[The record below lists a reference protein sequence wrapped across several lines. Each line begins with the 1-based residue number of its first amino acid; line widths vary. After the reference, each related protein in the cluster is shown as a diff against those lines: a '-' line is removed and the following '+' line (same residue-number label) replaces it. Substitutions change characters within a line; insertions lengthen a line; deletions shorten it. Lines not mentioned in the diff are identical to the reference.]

1 MWNCCHKQTIN
12 CTHESTGENC
22 SQIYFLFSYKEKVI
36 IIYTVE
42 KIVEKVL
49 YSNSTNFVEIKYLN
63 RVKKEL
69 KNVKYNIYEPFI
81 GATKIILYNKMPN
94 IKIYEIVSSNDLRH
108 QDILGTL
115 YSLNISDEMF
125 GDVVIWNNR
134 YFIIILSSIDNYI
147 KSNLT
152 SIKNSKVDLI
162 EKNPY
167 YLKDYKQEYEEY
179 IIIVPSIRV
188 DVIVS
193 KIINS
198 SRSNALEKIK
208 NGDIYLNYELLTKPT
223 YMLKENDI
231 FSIRKYGKY
240 KFLGEIN
247 KTKKGSLVIKYLKY
261 V

>member
-1 MWNCCHKQTIN
+1 MPFFDI
-12 CTHESTGENC
+12 
-22 SQIYFLFSYKEKVI
+22 IILVRVI

-69 KNVKYNIYEPFI
+69 KNVKYNMYEPFI
-81 GATKIILYNKMPN
+81 GATKVILYNKMPN
-94 IKIYEIVSSNDLRH
+94 IKIYEIISSNDLRH

-162 EKNPY
+162 EKDPY
-167 YLKDYKQEYEEY
+167 YLKDYKQEYEEC

-208 NGDIYLNYELLTKPT
+208 NGDIYLNYELLTKPI

-240 KFLGEIN
+240 KFNGIIN
-247 KTKKGSLVIKYLKY
+247 ETKKGNIIVNISKY

>member
-1 MWNCCHKQTIN
+1 M
-12 CTHESTGENC
+12 
-22 SQIYFLFSYKEKVI
+22 I

-69 KNVKYNIYEPFI
+69 KNVKYNIYEPFV
-81 GATKIILYNKMPN
+81 GATKVILYNKMPN
-94 IKIYEIVSSNDLRH
+94 IKIYEIISSNDLRH

-162 EKNPY
+162 ERDPY
-167 YLKDYKQEYEEY
+167 YLKDYKQEYEEC

-208 NGDIYLNYELLTKPT
+208 NGDIYLNYELLTKTT

-247 KTKKGSLVIKYLKY
+247 RTKKGSLVIKYLKY

>member
-1 MWNCCHKQTIN
+1 M
-12 CTHESTGENC
+12 
-22 SQIYFLFSYKEKVI
+22 I

-134 YFIIILSSIDNYI
+134 YFIIILSCIDNYI
-147 KSNLT
+147 KSNLM
-152 SIKNSKVDLI
+152 SIRNSKVELI
-162 EKNPY
+162 EKDPY
-167 YLKDYKQEYEEY
+167 YLKDYKQEYEEC

-240 KFLGEIN
+240 KFNGIIN
-247 KTKKGSLVIKYLKY
+247 ETKKGNIIVNISKY

>member
-1 MWNCCHKQTIN
+1 MPFFDI
-12 CTHESTGENC
+12 
-22 SQIYFLFSYKEKVI
+22 IILVRVI

-69 KNVKYNIYEPFI
+69 KNVKYNIYEPFS

-94 IKIYEIVSSNDLRH
+94 IKIYEIISNNDLRH

-152 SIKNSKVDLI
+152 SIRNSKVDLI
-162 EKNPY
+162 EKDPY
-167 YLKDYKQEYEEY
+167 YLKDYKQEYEEFN
-179 IIIVPSIRV
+179 IIVPSIRV

-247 KTKKGSLVIKYLKY
+247 RTKKGSLVIKYLKY

>member
-1 MWNCCHKQTIN
+1 M
-12 CTHESTGENC
+12 
-22 SQIYFLFSYKEKVI
+22 I

-69 KNVKYNIYEPFI
+69 KNVKYNIYEPFS

-94 IKIYEIVSSNDLRH
+94 IKIYEIISNNDLRH

-152 SIKNSKVDLI
+152 SIRNSKVDLI
-162 EKNPY
+162 EKDPY
-167 YLKDYKQEYEEY
+167 YLRDYKQEYEEC

-247 KTKKGSLVIKYLKY
+247 RTKKGSLVIKYLKY

>member
-1 MWNCCHKQTIN
+1 M
-12 CTHESTGENC
+12 
-22 SQIYFLFSYKEKVI
+22 I

-69 KNVKYNIYEPFI
+69 KNIKYNIYEPFI

-152 SIKNSKVDLI
+152 SIRNSKVELI
-162 EKNPY
+162 EKDPY
-167 YLKDYKQEYEEY
+167 YLKDYKQEYEEC

-247 KTKKGSLVIKYLKY
+247 RTKKGSLVIKYLKY

>member
-1 MWNCCHKQTIN
+1 M
-12 CTHESTGENC
+12 
-22 SQIYFLFSYKEKVI
+22 I

-69 KNVKYNIYEPFI
+69 KNVKYNIYEPFS

-94 IKIYEIVSSNDLRH
+94 IKIYEIISSNDLRH

-147 KSNLT
+147 KSNLI
-152 SIKNSKVDLI
+152 SIRNSKVDLI
-162 EKNPY
+162 EKDPY
-167 YLKDYKQEYEEY
+167 YLKNYKQEYEEFN
-179 IIIVPSIRV
+179 IIVPSIRV

>member
-1 MWNCCHKQTIN
+1 M
-12 CTHESTGENC
+12 
-22 SQIYFLFSYKEKVI
+22 I

-81 GATKIILYNKMPN
+81 SATKVILYNKMPN

-115 YSLNISDEMF
+115 YSLNISDEIF

-152 SIKNSKVDLI
+152 SIRNSKVDLI
-162 EKNPY
+162 EKDPY
-167 YLKDYKQEYEEY
+167 YLRDYKQEYEEC

-247 KTKKGSLVIKYLKY
+247 RTKKGSLAIKYLKY

>member
-1 MWNCCHKQTIN
+1 M
-12 CTHESTGENC
+12 
-22 SQIYFLFSYKEKVI
+22 I

-63 RVKKEL
+63 RLKKEL
-69 KNVKYNIYEPFI
+69 KNIKYNIYEPFS
-81 GATKIILYNKMPN
+81 GATKVILYNKMPN
-94 IKIYEIVSSNDLRH
+94 IKIYEIISSNDLRH

-162 EKNPY
+162 ERNPY
-167 YLKDYKQEYEEY
+167 YLKDYKQEYEEC

-247 KTKKGSLVIKYLKY
+247 RTKKGSLVIKYLKY

>member
-1 MWNCCHKQTIN
+1 M
-12 CTHESTGENC
+12 
-22 SQIYFLFSYKEKVI
+22 I

-81 GATKIILYNKMPN
+81 GATKVILYNKMPN
-94 IKIYEIVSSNDLRH
+94 IKIYEIISSNDLRH

-147 KSNLT
+147 KSNLI
-152 SIKNSKVDLI
+152 SIRNSKVDLI

-167 YLKDYKQEYEEY
+167 YLKDYKQEYEEC

-208 NGDIYLNYELLTKPT
+208 NGVIYLNYELLTKPT

-240 KFLGEIN
+240 KFNGIIN
-247 KTKKGSLVIKYLKY
+247 ETKKGNIIVNISKY

>member
-1 MWNCCHKQTIN
+1 M
-12 CTHESTGENC
+12 
-22 SQIYFLFSYKEKVI
+22 I

-69 KNVKYNIYEPFI
+69 KNVKYNIYEPFV
-81 GATKIILYNKMPN
+81 GATKIILYNKMLN
-94 IKIYEIVSSNDLRH
+94 IKIYEIISSNDLRH

-162 EKNPY
+162 ERDPY
-167 YLKDYKQEYEEY
+167 YLKDYKQEYEEC

-247 KTKKGSLVIKYLKY
+247 RTKKESLVVKYLKY

>member
-1 MWNCCHKQTIN
+1 M
-12 CTHESTGENC
+12 
-22 SQIYFLFSYKEKVI
+22 I

-162 EKNPY
+162 ERDPY
-167 YLKDYKQEYEEY
+167 YLRNYKQEYEEC

-193 KIINS
+193 KIINL

-247 KTKKGSLVIKYLKY
+247 RTKKGSLVVKYLKY

>member
-1 MWNCCHKQTIN
+1 M
-12 CTHESTGENC
+12 
-22 SQIYFLFSYKEKVI
+22 I
-36 IIYTVE
+36 IIYTLE

-69 KNVKYNIYEPFI
+69 KNVKYNIYEPFS
-81 GATKIILYNKMPN
+81 GATKVILYNKMPN

-162 EKNPY
+162 ERDPY
-167 YLKDYKQEYEEY
+167 YLKDYKQEYEEC

-208 NGDIYLNYELLTKPT
+208 NGDIYSNYELLTKTT

-247 KTKKGSLVIKYLKY
+247 RTKKGSLVIKYLKY

>member
-1 MWNCCHKQTIN
+1 M
-12 CTHESTGENC
+12 
-22 SQIYFLFSYKEKVI
+22 I

-69 KNVKYNIYEPFI
+69 KNVKYNIYEPFV

-94 IKIYEIVSSNDLRH
+94 IKIYEIISSNDLRH

-162 EKNPY
+162 ERDPY
-167 YLKDYKQEYEEY
+167 YLKDYKQEYEEC

-193 KIINS
+193 KIFNS

-247 KTKKGSLVIKYLKY
+247 RTKKGSLVVKYLKY

>member
-1 MWNCCHKQTIN
+1 M
-12 CTHESTGENC
+12 
-22 SQIYFLFSYKEKVI
+22 I

-49 YSNSTNFVEIKYLN
+49 YSNSTNFVEIKYFN

-81 GATKIILYNKMPN
+81 GATKVILYNKMPN
-94 IKIYEIVSSNDLRH
+94 IKIYEIISSNDLRH

-134 YFIIILSSIDNYI
+134 YFIIILSCIDNYI

-152 SIKNSKVDLI
+152 SIRNSKVDLI
-162 EKNPY
+162 EKDPY
-167 YLKDYKQEYEEY
+167 YLRDYKQEYEEC

-188 DVIVS
+188 DAIVS

>member
-1 MWNCCHKQTIN
+1 M
-12 CTHESTGENC
+12 
-22 SQIYFLFSYKEKVI
+22 I

-167 YLKDYKQEYEEY
+167 YLKDYKQEYEEFN
-179 IIIVPSIRV
+179 IIVPSIRV

-247 KTKKGSLVIKYLKY
+247 RTKKGSLVIKYLKY

>member
-1 MWNCCHKQTIN
+1 MPFFDI
-12 CTHESTGENC
+12 
-22 SQIYFLFSYKEKVI
+22 IILVRVI

-69 KNVKYNIYEPFI
+69 KNVKYNMYEPFV
-81 GATKIILYNKMPN
+81 GATKVILYNKMPN
-94 IKIYEIVSSNDLRH
+94 IKIYEIISSNDLRH

-147 KSNLT
+147 KSNLI
-152 SIKNSKVDLI
+152 SIRNSKVDLI
-162 EKNPY
+162 EKDPY
-167 YLKDYKQEYEEY
+167 YLKDYKQEYEEFN
-179 IIIVPSIRV
+179 IIVPSIRV

-208 NGDIYLNYELLTKPT
+208 NGDIYLNYELLTKPI

-240 KFLGEIN
+240 KFNGIIN
-247 KTKKGSLVIKYLKY
+247 ETKKGNIIVNISKY

>member
-1 MWNCCHKQTIN
+1 M
-12 CTHESTGENC
+12 
-22 SQIYFLFSYKEKVI
+22 I

-69 KNVKYNIYEPFI
+69 KNVKYNIYEPFV

-94 IKIYEIVSSNDLRH
+94 IKIYEIISSNDLRH

-115 YSLNISDEMF
+115 YSLNISDELF

-162 EKNPY
+162 ERDPY
-167 YLKDYKQEYEEY
+167 YLKDYKQEYEEC

-247 KTKKGSLVIKYLKY
+247 RTKKESLVVKYLKY

>member
-1 MWNCCHKQTIN
+1 M
-12 CTHESTGENC
+12 
-22 SQIYFLFSYKEKVI
+22 I

-69 KNVKYNIYEPFI
+69 KNVKYNIYEPFS

-94 IKIYEIVSSNDLRH
+94 IKIYEIISNNDLRH

-162 EKNPY
+162 EKDPY
-167 YLKDYKQEYEEY
+167 YLKDYKQEYEEC

-247 KTKKGSLVIKYLKY
+247 RTKKESLVVKYLKY

>member
-1 MWNCCHKQTIN
+1 M
-12 CTHESTGENC
+12 
-22 SQIYFLFSYKEKVI
+22 I

-69 KNVKYNIYEPFI
+69 KNVKYNIYEPFV

-94 IKIYEIVSSNDLRH
+94 IKIYEIISSNDLRH

-162 EKNPY
+162 ERNPY
-167 YLKDYKQEYEEY
+167 YLKDYKQEYEEC

-240 KFLGEIN
+240 KFNGIIN
-247 KTKKGSLVIKYLKY
+247 ETKKGNIIVNILKY

>member
-1 MWNCCHKQTIN
+1 M
-12 CTHESTGENC
+12 
-22 SQIYFLFSYKEKVI
+22 I
-36 IIYTVE
+36 IIYKVE

-69 KNVKYNIYEPFI
+69 KNVKYNIYEPFS

-94 IKIYEIVSSNDLRH
+94 IKIYEIISNNDLRH

-152 SIKNSKVDLI
+152 SIRNSKVDLI
-162 EKNPY
+162 EKDPY
-167 YLKDYKQEYEEY
+167 YLRDYKQEYEEC

-247 KTKKGSLVIKYLKY
+247 RTKKGSLVIKYLKY

>member
-1 MWNCCHKQTIN
+1 M
-12 CTHESTGENC
+12 
-22 SQIYFLFSYKEKVI
+22 I

-69 KNVKYNIYEPFI
+69 KNVKYNIYEPFS

-94 IKIYEIVSSNDLRH
+94 IKIYEIISNNDLRH

-147 KSNLT
+147 KSNLK

-162 EKNPY
+162 ENDPD
-167 YLKDYKQEYEEY
+167 YLKDYKQEYEEFN
-179 IIIVPSIRV
+179 IIVPSIRV

-247 KTKKGSLVIKYLKY
+247 RTKKGSLVVKYLKY
-261 V
+261 VYF

>member
-1 MWNCCHKQTIN
+1 M
-12 CTHESTGENC
+12 
-22 SQIYFLFSYKEKVI
+22 I

-81 GATKIILYNKMPN
+81 GATKVILYNKMPN

-152 SIKNSKVDLI
+152 SIRNSKVDLI
-162 EKNPY
+162 EKDPY
-167 YLKDYKQEYEEY
+167 YLRDYKQEYKEC

-247 KTKKGSLVIKYLKY
+247 RTKKESLVVKYLKY

>member
-1 MWNCCHKQTIN
+1 M
-12 CTHESTGENC
+12 
-22 SQIYFLFSYKEKVI
+22 I

-81 GATKIILYNKMPN
+81 GATKVILYNKMPN

-147 KSNLT
+147 KSNLI
-152 SIKNSKVDLI
+152 SIRNSKVELI

-167 YLKDYKQEYEEY
+167 YLNNYKQEYEEFN
-179 IIIVPSIRV
+179 IIVPSIRV

-240 KFLGEIN
+240 KFNGIIN
-247 KTKKGSLVIKYLKY
+247 ETKKGNIIVNISKY

>member
-1 MWNCCHKQTIN
+1 M
-12 CTHESTGENC
+12 
-22 SQIYFLFSYKEKVI
+22 I

-49 YSNSTNFVEIKYLN
+49 YSNSTSFVEIKYLN

-69 KNVKYNIYEPFI
+69 KNVKYNIYEPFN

-94 IKIYEIVSSNDLRH
+94 IKIYEIISSNDLRH

-134 YFIIILSSIDNYI
+134 YFIIIISSIDNYI

-162 EKNPY
+162 EKDTY
-167 YLKDYKQEYEEY
+167 YLKDYKQEYEEFN
-179 IIIVPSIRV
+179 IIVPSIRV

-208 NGDIYLNYELLTKPT
+208 NGDIYLNYELLTKPI

-240 KFLGEIN
+240 KFNGIIN
-247 KTKKGSLVIKYLKY
+247 ETKKGNIIVNILKY

>member
-1 MWNCCHKQTIN
+1 M
-12 CTHESTGENC
+12 
-22 SQIYFLFSYKEKVI
+22 I
-36 IIYTVE
+36 IIYTLE

-69 KNVKYNIYEPFI
+69 KNVKYNIYEPFS
-81 GATKIILYNKMPN
+81 GATKVILYNKMPN

-162 EKNPY
+162 EKDPY
-167 YLKDYKQEYEEY
+167 YLKDYKQEYEEC

-208 NGDIYLNYELLTKPT
+208 NGDIYLNYELSTKPT

-247 KTKKGSLVIKYLKY
+247 RTKKGSLVIKYLKY

>member
-1 MWNCCHKQTIN
+1 M
-12 CTHESTGENC
+12 
-22 SQIYFLFSYKEKVI
+22 I

-49 YSNSTNFVEIKYLN
+49 YSNSTSFVEIKYLN

-81 GATKIILYNKMPN
+81 GATKVILYNKMPN
-94 IKIYEIVSSNDLRH
+94 IKIYEIISSNDLRH

-134 YFIIILSSIDNYI
+134 YFIIIISSIDNYI

-162 EKNPY
+162 EKDTY
-167 YLKDYKQEYEEY
+167 YLKDYKQEYEEFN
-179 IIIVPSIRV
+179 IIVPSIRV

-208 NGDIYLNYELLTKPT
+208 NGDIYLNYELLTKPI

-240 KFLGEIN
+240 KFNGIIN
-247 KTKKGSLVIKYLKY
+247 ETKKGNIIVNISKY

>member
-1 MWNCCHKQTIN
+1 M
-12 CTHESTGENC
+12 
-22 SQIYFLFSYKEKVI
+22 I

-69 KNVKYNIYEPFI
+69 KNVKYNIYEPFS
-81 GATKIILYNKMPN
+81 GATKVILYNKMPN

-147 KSNLT
+147 KSNLM
-152 SIKNSKVDLI
+152 SIRNSKVELI
-162 EKNPY
+162 EKDPY
-167 YLKDYKQEYEEY
+167 YLRDYKQEYEEC

-240 KFLGEIN
+240 KFLGEMN

-261 V
+261 I

>member
-1 MWNCCHKQTIN
+1 
-12 CTHESTGENC
+12 
-22 SQIYFLFSYKEKVI
+22 VI
-36 IIYTVE
+36 IIYTLE

-69 KNVKYNIYEPFI
+69 KNVKYNIYEPFS
-81 GATKIILYNKMPN
+81 GATKVILYNKMPN

-167 YLKDYKQEYEEY
+167 YLKDYKQEYEEFN
-179 IIIVPSIRV
+179 IIVPSIRV

-247 KTKKGSLVIKYLKY
+247 RTKKGSLVIKYLKY

>member
-1 MWNCCHKQTIN
+1 MPFFDI
-12 CTHESTGENC
+12 
-22 SQIYFLFSYKEKVI
+22 IILVRVI

-49 YSNSTNFVEIKYLN
+49 YSNSTSFVEIKYLN

-69 KNVKYNIYEPFI
+69 KNVKYNMYEPFI
-81 GATKIILYNKMPN
+81 GATKVILYNKMPN

-147 KSNLT
+147 KSNLI
-152 SIKNSKVDLI
+152 SIRNSKVDLI
-162 EKNPY
+162 EKDPY
-167 YLKDYKQEYEEY
+167 YLKDYKQEYEEFN
-179 IIIVPSIRV
+179 IIVPSIRV

-223 YMLKENDI
+223 YMLKENDQLTPLMLKEPLPGRQLI
-231 FSIRKYGKY
+231 LAQHDSLTVSQAAERFIEMFTSI
-240 KFLGEIN
+240 
-247 KTKKGSLVIKYLKY
+247 
-261 V
+261 

>member
-1 MWNCCHKQTIN
+1 M
-12 CTHESTGENC
+12 
-22 SQIYFLFSYKEKVI
+22 I

-69 KNVKYNIYEPFI
+69 KNVKYNIYEPFV
-81 GATKIILYNKMPN
+81 GATKVILYNKMPN
-94 IKIYEIVSSNDLRH
+94 IKIYEIISSNDLRH

-162 EKNPY
+162 ERDPY
-167 YLKDYKQEYEEY
+167 YLKDYKQEYEEC

-231 FSIRKYGKY
+231 FSIKKYGKY

-247 KTKKGSLVIKYLKY
+247 RTKKGSLVIKYLKY

>member
-1 MWNCCHKQTIN
+1 M
-12 CTHESTGENC
+12 
-22 SQIYFLFSYKEKVI
+22 I

-69 KNVKYNIYEPFI
+69 KNIKYNIYEPFI
-81 GATKIILYNKMPN
+81 GATKVILYNKMPN
-94 IKIYEIVSSNDLRH
+94 IKIYEIISSNDLRH

-147 KSNLT
+147 KSNLI
-152 SIKNSKVDLI
+152 SIRNSKVDLI
-162 EKNPY
+162 EKDPY
-167 YLKDYKQEYEEY
+167 YLKDYKQEYEEFN
-179 IIIVPSIRV
+179 IIVPSIRV

-240 KFLGEIN
+240 KFNGIIN
-247 KTKKGSLVIKYLKY
+247 ETKKGNIIVNISKY

>member
-1 MWNCCHKQTIN
+1 M
-12 CTHESTGENC
+12 
-22 SQIYFLFSYKEKVI
+22 I

-147 KSNLT
+147 KSNLM
-152 SIKNSKVDLI
+152 SIRNSKVELI
-162 EKNPY
+162 EKDPY

-179 IIIVPSIRV
+179 IIIVPSTRV

-198 SRSNALEKIK
+198 SRSNALKKIK

>member
-1 MWNCCHKQTIN
+1 M
-12 CTHESTGENC
+12 
-22 SQIYFLFSYKEKVI
+22 I

-81 GATKIILYNKMPN
+81 SATKVILYNKMPN

-147 KSNLT
+147 KSNLI
-152 SIKNSKVDLI
+152 SIRNSKVDLI
-162 EKNPY
+162 EKDPY
-167 YLKDYKQEYEEY
+167 YLKNYKQEYEEFN
-179 IIIVPSIRV
+179 IIVPSIRV
-188 DVIVS
+188 DAIIS

-223 YMLKENDI
+223 YMLRENDI

-240 KFLGEIN
+240 KFNGIIN
-247 KTKKGSLVIKYLKY
+247 ETKKGNIIVNISKY

>member
-1 MWNCCHKQTIN
+1 M
-12 CTHESTGENC
+12 
-22 SQIYFLFSYKEKVI
+22 I

-81 GATKIILYNKMPN
+81 GATKVILYNKMPN
-94 IKIYEIVSSNDLRH
+94 IKIYEIISSNDLRH

-134 YFIIILSSIDNYI
+134 YFIIIISSIDNYI

-162 EKNPY
+162 EKDTY
-167 YLKDYKQEYEEY
+167 YLKDYKQEYEEFN
-179 IIIVPSIRV
+179 IIVPSIRV

-198 SRSNALEKIK
+198 SRSNAIEKIK
-208 NGDIYLNYELLTKPT
+208 NDDIYLNYELLTKPT

-240 KFLGEIN
+240 KFNGIIN
-247 KTKKGSLVIKYLKY
+247 ETKKGNIIVNISKY

>member
-1 MWNCCHKQTIN
+1 M
-12 CTHESTGENC
+12 
-22 SQIYFLFSYKEKVI
+22 I

-69 KNVKYNIYEPFI
+69 KNVKYNIYEPFV
-81 GATKIILYNKMPN
+81 GATKVILYNKMPN
-94 IKIYEIVSSNDLRH
+94 IKIYEIISSNDLRH

-134 YFIIILSSIDNYI
+134 YFIIILSCIDNYI
-147 KSNLT
+147 KSNLM
-152 SIKNSKVDLI
+152 SIRNSKVDLI
-162 EKNPY
+162 ERNPY
-167 YLKDYKQEYEEY
+167 YLRNYKQEYEEC

-231 FSIRKYGKY
+231 FSIRKCGKY

-247 KTKKGSLVIKYLKY
+247 RTKKGSLVIKYLKY

>member
-1 MWNCCHKQTIN
+1 M
-12 CTHESTGENC
+12 
-22 SQIYFLFSYKEKVI
+22 I

-63 RVKKEL
+63 GVKKEL

-81 GATKIILYNKMPN
+81 SATKVILYNKMPN

-115 YSLNISDEMF
+115 YSLNISDEIF

-152 SIKNSKVDLI
+152 SIRNSKVDLI
-162 EKNPY
+162 EKDPY
-167 YLKDYKQEYEEY
+167 YLRDYKQEYEEC

-247 KTKKGSLVIKYLKY
+247 RTKKGSLVIKYLKY

>member
-1 MWNCCHKQTIN
+1 MPFFDI
-12 CTHESTGENC
+12 
-22 SQIYFLFSYKEKVI
+22 IILVRVI

-69 KNVKYNIYEPFI
+69 KNVKYNMYEPFI
-81 GATKIILYNKMPN
+81 GATKVILYNKMPN
-94 IKIYEIVSSNDLRH
+94 IKIYEIISSNDLRH

-162 EKNPY
+162 EKDPY
-167 YLKDYKQEYEEY
+167 YLKNYKQEYEEFN
-179 IIIVPSIRV
+179 IIVPSVRV

-240 KFLGEIN
+240 KFNGIIN
-247 KTKKGSLVIKYLKY
+247 ETKKGNIIVNISKY

>member
-1 MWNCCHKQTIN
+1 M
-12 CTHESTGENC
+12 
-22 SQIYFLFSYKEKVI
+22 I

-49 YSNSTNFVEIKYLN
+49 YSNNTNFVEIKYLN

-69 KNVKYNIYEPFI
+69 KNIKYNIYEPFI
-81 GATKIILYNKMPN
+81 GATKVILYNKMPN

-152 SIKNSKVDLI
+152 SIRNSKVDLI
-162 EKNPY
+162 ERDPY
-167 YLKDYKQEYEEY
+167 YLKDYKQEYEEC

-240 KFLGEIN
+240 KFNGIIN
-247 KTKKGSLVIKYLKY
+247 ETKKGNIIVNISKY